1 MKECQEHELPEFEF
15 QQWTHF
21 CVTFEKLLEPS
32 GGVGG
37 NVTTRII
44 TYMDGYATAQCI
56 TDVEMEPSKYRRL
69 PGGGV
74 LVLGQDQ
81 DSPGARFDP
90 GQSVSAKL
98 TQFGMW
104 KEVLTP
110 AEIRYDFT
118 ERFTIC

>member
-1 MKECQEHELPEFEF
+1 MFLSLK
-15 QQWTHF
+15 
-21 CVTFEKLLEPS
+21 
-32 GGVGG
+32 G
-37 NVTTRII
+37 
-44 TYMDGYATAQCI
+44 I

-110 AEIRYDFT
+110 AEIRYHDFREIFSIVSRNYVGT
-118 ERFTIC
+118 SHICKVSYNSGVLQWYIT